1 MLSGNGK
8 PAATILGVPFDSTHS
23 YRPGCRFA
31 PDYIRGMFNNIE
43 VFHSRFGVDLE
54 EMTMNDLG
62 NLVQTV
68 DAANMVKM
76 VRLVAS
82 EMRKGDTIPIIL
94 GGEHLVTLGSYMA
107 FPDDVAL
114 VIFDAHYDLRDQ
126 YAGARLSHAS
136 FLRRIVEERGS
147 SCVLHVGGRA
157 YAAEEA
163 AYAQESKIQMI
174 TDEDIQNGTG
184 PSQLSEFVKL
194 HDSIYISVDMDVLD
208 PAFCPGVGNP
218 ESCGIS
224 SRELFSMIYSLD
236 KSNVVGADIVELNPL
251 FDNGAGGTL
260 AAKLIS
266 ILAAMTVSDRVK

>member
-54 EMTMNDLG
+54 DMTMNDLG

>member
-147 SCVLHVGGRA
+147 SRVLHVGGRA

>member
-68 DAANMVKM
+68 DAADMVKM

-136 FLRRIVEERGS
+136 FLRRIVEKRGS
-147 SCVLHVGGRA
+147 SQVLHVGGRA

-174 TDEDIQNGTG
+174 DDEDIQNGTG

-224 SRELFSMIYSLD
+224 SRELISMIYSLE

>member
-1 MLSGNGK
+1 
-8 PAATILGVPFDSTHS
+8 
-23 YRPGCRFA
+23 
-31 PDYIRGMFNNIE
+31 MFNNIE

-54 EMTMNDLG
+54 EMAMNDLG

-68 DAANMVKM
+68 DAADMVKM
-76 VRLVAS
+76 VRLVVS

-136 FLRRIVEERGS
+136 FLRRIVEKRDS
-147 SCVLHVGGRA
+147 SRVLHVGGRA

-194 HDSIYISVDMDVLD
+194 HDSIYISIDMDVLD

>member
-1 MLSGNGK
+1 
-8 PAATILGVPFDSTHS
+8 
-23 YRPGCRFA
+23 
-31 PDYIRGMFNNIE
+31 MFNNIE

-54 EMTMNDLG
+54 EMAMNDLG

-68 DAANMVKM
+68 NAADMVKM
-76 VRLVAS
+76 VRLVVS
-82 EMRKGDTIPIIL
+82 EMRKNDTISIIL

-136 FLRRIVEERGS
+136 FLRRIVEKCGS
-147 SCVLHVGGRA
+147 SRVLHVGGRA

-163 AYAQESKIQMI
+163 AYAQESKIQTI
-174 TDEDIQNGTG
+174 TDEDVQNGTG

-194 HDSIYISVDMDVLD
+194 HDSIYVSIDMDVLD

-218 ESCGIS
+218 ESCGMS
-224 SRELFSMIYSLD
+224 SRELFSMMYSLD